1 MASSDRAEE
10 VMWACGVVPIAR
22 PEVGRGRSVSEW
34 ASVQASGREMH
45 SRAAG
50 REMRSQAA
58 GREMRSQAAG
68 RRRYPSKLNHAVA
81 RGCADW
87 RAARRVVCSQARELV
102 RAAGQA
108 VAHDSVWL
116 YRPARSGQA
125 GYIERRRMVTWTR
138 PWAARQR
145 AEAVVLP

>member
-1 MASSDRAEE
+1 MASRDRAEE

-22 PEVGRGRSVSEW
+22 PEVGRGPSVSEW

-45 SRAAG
+45 SR
-50 REMRSQAA
+50 AA

-125 GYIERRRMVTWTR
+125 GYIERRRMVTWIR

>member
-58 GREMRSQAAG
+58 GREMRSQAVEPCSCAWLRG
-68 RRRYPSKLNHAVA
+68 LA
-81 RGCADW
+81 R
-87 RAARRVVCSQARELV
+87 
-102 RAAGQA
+102 
-108 VAHDSVWL
+108 
-116 YRPARSGQA
+116 GQA
-125 GYIERRRMVTWTR
+125 GGVQPGTR
-138 PWAARQR
+138 ISAGCWAGCSARQHV
-145 AEAVVLP
+145 AVQTGAQWPGGLYRTATHGHMDPPVGSQTARGGRSAAMSMEWKPP